1 MFYWILLALAIIAE
15 ITGTLSMKWA
25 SISGGHT
32 GFILML
38 AMIALSYIFLAF
50 AVKKIALG
58 VAYALWEG
66 IGILLI
72 TLFSVLLF
80 DESLSLLKIA
90 GLTTL
95 VVGIV
100 LIKSGTQKKR
110 RRSRRW
116 LMQQFEWIH
125 AIWLAIA
132 IVLEI
137 IANVFLKF
145 SDGFRRKV
153 YGILSL
159 AAVLGAFSALSQA
172 VKGIDLSVAYAL
184 WGGFG
189 IAATIAAG
197 WVLFGQRLNNK
208 GWAGVILLV
217 AGMVLIKLA

>member
-1 MFYWILLALAIIAE
+1 MFYWILLALAIVAE

-25 SISGGHT
+25 SVSGGHT

-72 TLFSVLLF
+72 TVFSVLLF
-80 DESLSLLKIA
+80 DESLSPLKIA

-110 RRSRRW
+110 RQSRRW
-116 LMQQFEWIH
+116 PMQQFEWIH
-125 AIWLAIA
+125 AAWLAVA

-208 GWAGVILLV
+208 GWAGLILLV
-217 AGMVLIKLA
+217 VSMVLIKLA

>member
-25 SISGGHT
+25 SVSGGHT

-95 VVGIV
+95 VIGIV

-110 RRSRRW
+110 LPSRRW
-116 LMQQFEWIH
+116 PMQQFEWIH
-125 AIWLAIA
+125 AAWLAIA

-145 SDGFRRKV
+145 SDGFRRKI

-189 IAATIAAG
+189 IAATIATG